1 MRDLVLIPTFARPE
15 YLALALE
22 YLAAADGAKE
32 KEVWIAHDRHN
43 NDGGNVLKEL
53 ELTKQVVNAHSL
65 GRSFAK
71 VRFIERTPHHFIGN
85 PSNFLELYKEAY
97 SQPDVRYVY
106 MVEDDVLV
114 GKDFF
119 TWHETVQERGDYFCT
134 VGWHCIRNSEVPA
147 SNDPTGYIESTRDF
161 SSIGVCW
168 KREKLEP
175 LVRHA
180 HVAYYSRMA
189 VYLGSQFPG
198 SPIPAGQWTEQ
209 AGVVTRL
216 LHETGNRWIAWPTL
230 RRCSHVGVS
239 GYHRPNGHRFG
250 GMLGDRI
257 TALRAAVSTDKIV
270 GMNKDFGGDIEP
282 LLDYQPW
289 TPEQLHVTQRFPYVP
304 GKI

>member
-1 MRDLVLIPTFARPE
+1 MRDLVLIPTFCRPE
-15 YLALALE
+15 YLALCLE
-22 YLAAADGAKE
+22 HLAAADGAKE
-32 KEVWIAHDRHN
+32 KEVWIAHDKHN
-43 NDGGNVLKEL
+43 NDGGHVIKEI
-53 ELTKQVVNAHSL
+53 ELTKQVVTAFSMA
-65 GRSFAK
+65 GKFAK
-71 VRFIERTPHHFIGN
+71 VVFKQRAPHHFIGN

-97 SQPDVRYVY
+97 EQPDVRYVY
-106 MVEDDVLV
+106 LVEDDVLV

-119 TWHETVQERGDYFCT
+119 TWHEAVQARNNYFCT
-134 VGWHCIRNSEVPA
+134 VGWHCIRNNEVLT
-147 SNDPTGYIESTRDF
+147 SDDPTAYIESTRDF

-168 KREKLEP
+168 RREKLEP
-175 LVRHA
+175 FVRHA

-216 LHETGNRWIAWPTL
+216 LHETGDRWVAWPTV

-239 GYHRPNGHRFG
+239 GYHRPHGHRFAG
-250 GMLGDRI
+250 SLGERVA
-257 TALRAAVSTDKIV
+257 ALRAAVSTDKIV

-282 LLDYQPW
+282 LLPYMPW
-289 TPEQLHVTQRFPYVP
+289 KPEQLHVTQRFEYVP